1 LTHITTVDNGR
12 WELEEEDPKPSL
24 IKTTS
29 DGEEELSYPDVFLP
43 MVLSPSVAI
52 EDKELV
58 AANNF
63 GCNATDF
70 DGQDFEGK
78 VALIKRGDC
87 SSREKQGFAKAAG
100 ADAVLIYNDG
110 ASDDRME
117 VFFGTLSNGFLI
129 ATYIPTATLSY
140 AVGVACLEAIQKG
153 DDAVKISLKFETR
166 ILAFESKN
174 LLLKSKKGDPN
185 KTIIVYAFHD
195 SIRG

>member
-12 WELEEEDPKPSL
+12 WELETEDPKPSL

-43 MVLSPSVAI
+43 MILSPSVAI

-78 VALIKRGDC
+78 VALIKRGFC
-87 SSREKQGFAKAAG
+87 NLAEKQGFAKAAG
-100 ADAVLIYNDG
+100 ANAALIYNDG
-110 ASDDRME
+110 ASEDRME
-117 VFFGTLSNGFLI
+117 VEQGNLGDPTLI

-174 LLLKSKKGDPN
+174 VILKSKKGDPN
-185 KTIIVYAFHD
+185 KTITVYAYHD